1 MNFIFIKQFNVYGY
15 EKIKEEK
22 TEDML
27 GFQNTST
34 L

>member
-15 EKIKEEK
+15 EKIKEK
-22 TEDML
+22 IEDLL

-34 L
+34 F